1 MKLYKVELDNVDYD
15 TFDGCIV
22 VAETEREVF
31 EYITSSKVKGQFF
44 IEEGQNIKITEINL
58 DEYKEPAILLA
69 SFNAG

>member
-31 EYITSSKVKGQFF
+31 EYITSSKAGSQFF
-44 IEEGQNIKITEINL
+44 VEEGQNIKITEIKF